1 MPKYNIIRG
10 GLHHV
15 FLDSRKKIQ
24 VIAGGFGNG
33 KTAAV
38 CIKAIQLCMDYPGC
52 NGLIARE
59 TYPKLN
65 DTIRR
70 EFYKWVPSESV
81 RRWPTKDDNTLIFK
95 NGSTVNFRY
104 ISQRGKNTIDGHA
117 TSNLLS
123 ATYDWII
130 VDQMED
136 PQIQYKDFLD
146 LLGRMRGSTPYK
158 GDDETMPITGPR
170 WMMLTSNPTANWF
183 YKKIVKPWHR
193 YKATG
198 LVEESLIH
206 DPVTLEPL
214 MELFEGSTYEN
225 AHNLDA
231 DFIKTMEA
239 SYKGQMK
246 SRYLMGEWA
255 AYEGLVYPDYDAHLH
270 VMPHQLLEDMLYDAS
285 KQKSPFNSIEGF
297 DFGIISP
304 SCYLLG
310 FSDYRGRVF
319 WLDGF
324 YRAHMSLDEIGQEIL
339 ALRSKYYFG
348 GLEFDDPIWAD
359 PAIFKRTMVN
369 GTGVSTDTIKRILS
383 SRFDLDIKPGQND
396 ISQGIRKVSEYLIS
410 REGMHWNEDI
420 SIGPMMYFSDKL
432 TFVDDEFNSYF
443 WKSNPDGERE
453 EEPNGKDDHAMDV
466 LKYVVSK
473 LPEAS
478 TLHFTKPI
486 LTPEWMKW
494 HEAPD

>member
-10 GLHHV
+10 GLHHA
-15 FLDSRKKIQ
+15 FLNSRKKIQ
-24 VIAGGFGNG
+24 VLAGGFGNG
-33 KTAAV
+33 KTAAC

-70 EFYKWVPSESV
+70 EFYKWVPTEAV

-146 LLGRMRGSTPYK
+146 LLGRLRGSAPYK
-158 GDDETMPITGPR
+158 GSDESMPITGPR

-183 YKKIVKPWHR
+183 YKKIVKPFHR
-193 YKATG
+193 FAATG
-198 LVEESLIH
+198 LVDEELIH

-214 MELFEGSTYEN
+214 LVVFEGSTYEN
-225 AHNLDA
+225 AHNLDP

-246 SRYLMGEWA
+246 DRYLMGKWA
-255 AYEGLVYPDYDAHLH
+255 AYEGLVYPTFDATIH
-270 VMPHQLLEDMLYDAS
+270 VLPHVLLEEMLFEAS
-285 KQKSPFNSIEGF
+285 EQKSPYSSLEGF
-297 DFGIISP
+297 DFGIVSP

-310 FSDYRGRVF
+310 FVDYMGRVF
-319 WLDGF
+319 WIDGF
-324 YRAHMSLDEIGQEIL
+324 YKAHMNLDDIGAEIMN
-339 ALRSKYYFG
+339 LRGRYFYG
-348 GLEFDDPIWAD
+348 MNFDDPVWAD
-359 PAIFKRTMVN
+359 PAIFKRTIVN
-369 GTGVSTDTIKRILS
+369 GSGHGTDTIKRILTD
-383 SRFDLDIKPGQND
+383 RFDLQIRPGQND
-396 ISQGIRKVSEYLIS
+396 VTQGIRKVSEYLAI
-410 REGMHWNEDI
+410 REGMHFNPDKDE
-420 SIGPMMYFSDKL
+420 GPMMYFSDKL

-443 WKSNPDGERE
+443 WKSNPDGERLDI
-453 EEPNGKDDHAMDV
+453 PNDKDDHAMDV
-466 LKYVVSK
+466 IKYAVSQ

-478 TLHFTKPI
+478 TLHFKKPI
-486 LTPEWMKW
+486 ITPEWMRW
-494 HEAPD
+494 HEQPD